1 MRCMGSF
8 KRYGLLLNW
17 IGVPMIDDKMYV
29 KEALN
34 LTECISFE
42 FQFSWLIDTTQR
54 EISP

>member
-1 MRCMGSF
+1 MGSF
-8 KRYGLLLNW
+8 KRCSLLLNW
-17 IGVPMIDDKMYV
+17 IGVAMIDDKMYV